1 MKPTWFKSAQAISYA
16 SFAFAL
22 TASAVGYSAGFP
34 KGPQAPLQELENAT
48 AQPAPKAANAS
59 KDRKGATTTNTN
71 NTSTATA
78 ATAERK
84 ALALGKIDTEVENDL
99 TIITA
104 KLSRQPTTWKELQ
117 IEDHGTFLQVKLP
130 LTAIPNS
137 GEFLDGNGPFL
148 KKIATFQIGND
159 DGALRLFI
167 NQDAAKAKLATTA
180 ELIGERVIITIDH
193 KKLEQLIQPGPK
205 EKPVTVASAEVTTVL
220 PAPAPATVAT
230 KTAEQPAAT
239 VESPLEASKA
249 AMSVSTAKAVTGA
262 EAEAIG
268 PGEDKLDLKGKLV
281 TATLFCGAML
291 VMLVAAHVWKKK
303 RRMAGKTFKGSTAME
318 PAPMRILSNL
328 SLSSRQKLALVQV
341 GSQQILLGVSQDNIS
356 FLTNVESGA
365 NRAKSTQASFGN
377 HLLNA
382 DPNAEVKLK
391 STESLTRPLQRRP
404 ADAATTTTAAR
415 PAAPRPKAVGP
426 ETPARPVTSS
436 RVNYAVGD
444 DGIADLRAKGIK
456 NDKGESDQPF
466 DDITKLIRDRLRN
479 LPPSP

>member
-1 MKPTWFKSAQAISYA
+1 MKPTWFKSTQAITFVTA
-16 SFAFAL
+16 AFAM
-22 TASAVGYSAGFP
+22 TAGAVGYSAGFP

-48 AQPAPKAANAS
+48 TPPAVKSTPAN
-59 KDRKGATTTNTN
+59 KDRKGAAAESNAAN
-71 NTSTATA
+71 ATSSV
-78 ATAERK
+78 ERN
-84 ALALGKIDTEVENDL
+84 ALALGKVDTEVENDL

-104 KLSRQPTTWKELQ
+104 KLTRQPTTWKELQ
-117 IEDHGTFLQVKLP
+117 IEDHGTFLQIKLP
-130 LTAIPNS
+130 FTAIPNS

-193 KKLEQLIQPGPK
+193 KKLEQLIQPAAK
-205 EKPVTVASAEVTTVL
+205 EKVALPASTETTVAL
-220 PAPAPATVAT
+220 PAPAPATT
-230 KTAEQPAAT
+230 TGKTGDHTLAAT
-239 VESPLEASKA
+239 ESPIEASKA
-249 AMSVSTAKAVTGA
+249 AGATNTAKVIAGA
-262 EAEAIG
+262 EAEASA
-268 PGEDKLDLKGKLV
+268 PAEDRLDLKGKLV
-281 TATLFCGAML
+281 TATLFCAAML
-291 VMLVAAHVWKKK
+291 VMLVSAQIWKKK
-303 RRMAGKTFKGSTAME
+303 RRMSGKTFKGAAPME
-318 PAPMRILSNL
+318 PAAMRILSNL

-341 GSQQILLGVSQDNIS
+341 GHQQILLGVSQDNIS
-356 FLTNVESGA
+356 FLTNVESGM
-365 NRAKSTQASFGN
+365 NKPKSNQASFGN

-391 STESLTRPLQRRP
+391 STESLNRPVQRRP
-404 ADAATTTTAAR
+404 ADAATTTAVSR
-415 PAAPRPKAVGP
+415 PAAPRPKSVGP
-426 ETPARPVTSS
+426 EAAKAPSSS

>member
-1 MKPTWFKSAQAISYA
+1 MKPTWFKSTQAISYLTV
-16 SFAFAL
+16 AFAM
-22 TASAVGYSAGFP
+22 AAGNVGYSAGFP

-48 AQPAPKAANAS
+48 AQPAAQKAS
-59 KDRKGATTTNTN
+59 VSIKDRQGASANTAATSS
-71 NTSTATA
+71 TSTAD
-78 ATAERK
+78 RK
-84 ALALGKIDTEVENDL
+84 ALALGKVDIEVENDL

-104 KLSRQPTTWKELQ
+104 KLTRQPTTWKELQ
-117 IEDHGTFLQVKLP
+117 IEDHGTFLQIKLP
-130 LTAIPNS
+130 LTTIPNS

-180 ELIGERVIITIDH
+180 ELLGERIIITIDH
-193 KKLEQLIQPGPK
+193 KKLEQLIQPVTK
-205 EKPVTVASAEVTTVL
+205 EKPTLAASTEATTVL
-220 PAPAPATVAT
+220 PAPAAALAAGKSADQPTTVT
-230 KTAEQPAAT
+230 
-239 VESPLEASKA
+239 ESPLEAA
-249 AMSVSTAKAVTGA
+249 GAVSTAKVLSGA
-262 EAEAIG
+262 ESEATT
-268 PGEDKLDLKGKLV
+268 PADDRLDLKGKLV
-281 TATLFCGAML
+281 TATLFCAAML
-291 VMLVAAHVWKKK
+291 VMLVAAQIWKKK
-303 RRMAGKTFKGSTAME
+303 RRMSGKTFKGSTAME

-341 GSQQILLGVSQDNIS
+341 GNQQILLGVSQDNIN

-365 NRAKSTQASFGN
+365 NRTKPNQASFGN

-391 STESLTRPLQRRP
+391 STESLTRPVQRRP
-404 ADAATTTTAAR
+404 ADAATTTTPAAR
-415 PAAPRPKAVGP
+415 PAAPRPKSVGP
-426 ETPARPVTSS
+426 ETAKAPTNS